1 MRFPRVQ
8 RSRHTQLL
16 HCNFGAHT
24 SYIFASDHAAAR
36 PRTDIEPQTTPTSP
50 HTRRHSEDTP
60 TLLLRA
66 QLFEKSSSARLHRN
80 LIFASGTLAALCVC
94 ASSLISNQ
102 PTTFVNETGKPG
114 CGAEYL
120 PSDLLGVLSRAKG
133 NQRFCID
140 DFSVSYELGGLNYI
154 AR

>member
-1 MRFPRVQ
+1 MYVESDFRAFLDLAI
-8 RSRHTQLL
+8 HTLLQLL

-24 SYIFASDHAAAR
+24 SYLFASDHAAAR

-114 CGAEYL
+114 CGA
-120 PSDLLGVLSRAKG
+120 
-133 NQRFCID
+133 
-140 DFSVSYELGGLNYI
+140 
-154 AR
+154 